1 MILSCRNNRGFT
13 LIELVMVII
22 IVGILATVAV
32 RKMSTS
38 LDTAKY
44 EHTMKE
50 LNALAQAITGN
61 PNLYTDG
68 SRTDFG
74 YVGDVGSLPP
84 NLDALVTNPG
94 GYATWDG
101 PYISR
106 GVDLN
111 EFKTDGWNI
120 AYTFSDTLIRST
132 GSGGNIDKLFAISS
146 SALTS
151 NTVTGYLVDADNEM
165 PGAIYSDSLLIR
177 FTYPDG
183 SGDMTTS
190 TTNPT
195 AQGSFSFTGI
205 PVGNQTLSVI
215 YLPDSD
221 TTTYTVSVTPQA
233 DVKMAVTFPADLW

>member
-32 RKMSTS
+32 RKLSTS
-38 LDTAKY
+38 LETAKY

-50 LNALAQAITGN
+50 LNALAQAIAGN
-61 PNLYTDG
+61 PSLYSEG

-94 GYATWDG
+94 GYSTWDG

-120 AYTFSDTLIRST
+120 PYTFSDTLIRST
-132 GSGGNIDKLFAISS
+132 GSGGNIDKLFATSS
-146 SALTS
+146 SALLN
-151 NTVTGYLVDADNEM
+151 NTVRGYLVDADDEM
-165 PGAIYSDSLLIR
+165 PGTIYRDSLQVRL
-177 FTYPDG
+177 TYPDG
-183 SGDMTTS
+183 SGNLTTS
-190 TTNPT
+190 AINPT
-195 AQGSFSFTGI
+195 AQGSFSFSGV
-205 PVGNQTLSVI
+205 PVGNQILSVVYI
-215 YLPDSD
+215 PDSD

-233 DVKMAVTFPADLW
+233 DVKIAITFPADLW